1 MAYNVL
7 KGAVEGSVDQHGD
20 QEIDGIKIFK
30 NVVSASVFY
39 DTDAQSPC
47 ATEDKVAVERIVSE
61 KAGAILTYQGEK
73 TAQCYHNLL
82 FDGRTLRTD
91 NAVISRITGSGCGL
105 RDLPANKLIGEVPA
119 HSISYGSGLEAHKQ
133 KLRVSAGDGI
143 SVNGDGTS
151 VALLPNGGLGIKSRK
166 LVLDPEN
173 ALDIKGNGQNLSDP
187 DLLVV
192 YDITRREIRH
202 TTLQNLYDGFLNFKV
217 PHPGGTK
224 NSIQFKGAKEFDGN
238 SNFTFEPKNN
248 TLALKGTLRSLSV
261 QTSKKIESNGDLE
274 INGALY
280 KNVKVVSDTEYD
292 FQDTDNTV
300 LFDTTDQHIV
310 ATLPPAKDNC
320 GRIITI
326 KKICE
331 NKYKLISSYR
341 LTIKS
346 EGGKL
351 DFSSEIVLKVN
362 YSVRTFHSD
371 GSNWWIINR
380 SGS

>member
-1 MAYNVL
+1 MAYNVV
-7 KGAVEGSVDQHGD
+7 KGSVEGSVDQHAD

-47 ATEDKVAVERIVSE
+47 ATENNVAIESIVSE
-61 KAGAILTYQGEK
+61 RKGSILTYQGDK
-73 TAQCYHNLL
+73 KAQCHYNLL
-82 FDGRTLRTD
+82 FDGRTLTVDSAIIR
-91 NAVISRITGSGCGL
+91 SLSGSAGGL
-105 RDLPANKLIGEVPA
+105 RNIPADKLLGQVPG
-119 HSISYGSGLEAHKQ
+119 GSVKHGRGLTVHKQ
-133 KLRVSAGDGI
+133 YLRVDAGQGI
-143 SVNGDGTS
+143 KVDDDGTS
-151 VALLPNGGLGIKSRK
+151 VALFPNGGLGIKNRK
-166 LVLDPEN
+166 LLLNPNN
-173 ALDIKGNGQNLSDP
+173 ALDIKENGQNLSDP

-192 YDITRREIRH
+192 YDITRRETRH
-202 TTLQNLYDGFLNFKV
+202 TTLKNLYDGFLNFKV
-217 PHPGGTK
+217 PHPAGTR
-224 NSIQFKGAKEFDGN
+224 NSVQFKGAKEFDG
-238 SNFTFEPKNN
+238 SEHFTFEPKNN
-248 TLALKGTLRSLSV
+248 TLAIKGTIRSLNV
-261 QTSKKIESNGDLE
+261 QASKKLESNGDME

-300 LFDTTDQHIV
+300 LFDTTDKHIV

-346 EGGKL
+346 DGGNL
-351 DFSSEIVLKVN
+351 DFSSEIILKTN
-362 YSVRTFHSD
+362 YSARTFHSD
-371 GSNWWIINR
+371 GTNWWIINR